1 MSLFGIAS
9 CVSVFIEIVFF
20 LSTFVRKMIITVFFY
35 NILYKYKNTFNNN
48 KLLKM
53 IFIKK
58 YIYYNNNPKTFIK
71 KYKHLYY

>member
-48 KLLKM
+48 KLLKKENIIINWKILLQKNIYKFY
-53 IFIKK
+53 IFKK
-58 YIYYNNNPKTFIK
+58 T
-71 KYKHLYY
+71 

>member
-48 KLLKM
+48 KLLKKENIIINWKILLQKNIYKFY
-53 IFIKK
+53 IFR
-58 YIYYNNNPKTFIK
+58 KT
-71 KYKHLYY
+71 